1 MGYDVNA
8 GCSLVYERKYPSRQ
22 FVSAA
27 LRQFQNRLRNKEV
40 WVSSELL
47 EQGIAYMASKDVTY
61 IRVLRRDEPSSI
73 AEIIEI
79 SYRVGDEI
87 LTDYWEAYDVGHGA
101 KTPLAGEVSDFTLDT
116 PLERSRR
123 IWTAA
128 PVGSDIHHPTFRL
141 RVHSE
146 LVVRGAENFS
156 AIAARALDIFKA
168 KSRRLETNPL

>member
-8 GCSLVYERKYPSRQ
+8 GCSLVYERKYPSHQ

-47 EQGIAYMASKDVTY
+47 EQGIQFLSQQDVTY
-61 IRVLRRDEPSSI
+61 IRVLRHAELPI
-73 AEIIEI
+73 AEIVEI

-87 LTDYWEAYDVGHGA
+87 LTDYWEAYDISHGA
-101 KTPLAGEVSDFTLDT
+101 KTPLAGEVSNFTLDS

-128 PVGSDIHHPTFRL
+128 PVGGDVHHPSFRL
-141 RVHSE
+141 RLHSE
-146 LVVRGAENFS
+146 LVVRGTENFA
-156 AIAARALDIFKA
+156 AIATKALAIFTA
-168 KSRRLETNPL
+168 KSRRVETTPL